1 MRKNCKTFK
10 EWIDSQVAEFNA
22 AHNMDGQ
29 AYHLSAQI
37 WSTTL
42 GGSVRCMIINER
54 RNKTGFASVSAKAYD
69 DPTQISIGLAWA
81 DYKGEEIPDF
91 NIPLHKLGTMD
102 KFEYG
107 GETYTYLT
115 TNPCLPD
122 NIIVCNK
129 FGCPFN
135 FDRENKVRLLEDK

>member
-22 AHNMDGQ
+22 AHHGDDHG
-29 AYHLSAQI
+29 YHLSASI
-37 WSTTL
+37 WSTPL
-42 GGSVRCMIINER
+42 GGSVRCMIINDR
-54 RNKTGFASVSAKAYD
+54 RNKTGFASVSAKAYN
-69 DPTQISIGLAWA
+69 DPTQIAIGLAWA

-91 NIPLHKLGTMD
+91 SIPLYKLGRMD

-107 GETYTYLT
+107 GETYKYLT

-122 NIIVCNK
+122 NIIVCDYK
-129 FGCPFN
+129 GFPFN
-135 FDRENKVRLLEDK
+135 FNRNTKVRIKEV